1 MNKTLTHITVIL
13 AMLFWG
19 MSFIWSKI
27 VFTTYDPVTTIFFRL
42 IISVVVLFIFMSI
55 AKIKMKIDKKDFKFF
70 FLSAIF
76 NPFLY
81 FIGENFGL
89 KEVSAF
95 FTSIIIS
102 TIPVIT
108 PFFVFIFYKEKITKL
123 NILGLVISFIG
134 VLTIIFSDGITKSG
148 SILGFLMLFMAVFSA
163 IFYTIYVKRLSFKYN
178 PVTIIAWQ
186 NLIGIF
192 LFLPVFAVYSAQ
204 TAFKIQPSTET
215 IFSLMMLGIFASS
228 AAFIFYTYGIRK
240 LGIIK
245 TNFYTNLIP
254 VFSFLFAY
262 LLLDELITWLKFTG
276 LFLVITGVMFSE
288 TVKGKELNI
297 NT

>member
-1 MNKTLTHITVIL
+1 MSSLKTHIVVIL

-27 VFTTYDPVTTIFFRL
+27 VFETYDPVTTIFFRL
-42 IISVVVLFIFMSI
+42 IISVLVLFLFMAAANI
-55 AKIKMKIDKKDFKFF
+55 QIKIDKKDFKYFL
-70 FLSAIF
+70 LSAVF

-95 FTSIIIS
+95 FTSVIIS
-102 TIPVIT
+102 TIPVVT
-108 PFFVFIFYKEKITKL
+108 PFFVFLFYKEKITRL
-123 NILGLVISFIG
+123 NLVGLAISFTG
-134 VLTIIFSDGITKSG
+134 VLIIIFSDGITKGG
-148 SILGFLMLFMAVFSA
+148 SLFGFIMLGIAVLSA

-186 NLIGIF
+186 NLIGIV
-192 LFLPVFAVYSAQ
+192 LFLPLFLLFSAKEVVNIHPPAETVYSL
-204 TAFKIQPSTET
+204 I
-215 IFSLMMLGIFASS
+215 MLGIFASS
-228 AAFIFYTYGIRK
+228 AAFIFYTYGIQK

-254 VFSFLFAY
+254 AFSFLFAY
-262 LLLDELITWLKFTG
+262 LFLGEPLTLLKFIG
-276 LFLVITGVMFSE
+276 LLLVITGIVFSE
-288 TVKGKELNI
+288 MKKGKELPVNH
-297 NT
+297 